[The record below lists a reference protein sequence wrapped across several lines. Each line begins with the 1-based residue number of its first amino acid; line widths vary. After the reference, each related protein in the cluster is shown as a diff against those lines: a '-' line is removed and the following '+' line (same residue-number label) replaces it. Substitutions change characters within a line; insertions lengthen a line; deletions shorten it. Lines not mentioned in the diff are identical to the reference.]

1 MTLANLPCSL
11 LQVTRSCALRGSSA
25 NKRLPT
31 SMRNCGDK
39 GKAGSKGEQS
49 GDGPSA
55 PLCMDIVADYEEAR
69 NTAPTNPDG
78 AAAMAVDG
86 AEAST
91 NARSGKRGRGGK
103 DSWEKKECG
112 GHGHCFFNCMAAGF
126 ILKTSSCTFDQIAPS
141 LEVRAG
147 DSAAVL
153 PPM

>member
-1 MTLANLPCSL
+1 MLVVAGDKELRIERVVGQQKATNFNEKLWRPP
-11 LQVTRSCALRGSSA
+11 RSG
-25 NKRLPT
+25 
-31 SMRNCGDK
+31 K

-55 PLCMDIVADYEEAR
+55 PVCMDIDADYEAR

-86 AEAST
+86 TEAST
-91 NARSGKRGRGGK
+91 NARSGKQGRGGK
-103 DSWEKKECG
+103 DSWEEKECG
-112 GHGHCFFNCMAAGF
+112 GQGHCFFNCMAAGF
-126 ILKTSSCTFDQIAPS
+126 ILKTSSCTSDQIAPS

-147 DSAAVL
+147 DSAAAL